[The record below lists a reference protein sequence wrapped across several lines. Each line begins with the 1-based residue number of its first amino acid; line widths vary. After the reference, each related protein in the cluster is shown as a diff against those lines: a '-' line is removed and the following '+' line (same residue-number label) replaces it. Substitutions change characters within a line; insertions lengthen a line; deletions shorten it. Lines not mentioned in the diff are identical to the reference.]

1 MAMSF
6 DKALGIHEAAL
17 RVRTQ
22 RAEVLS
28 SNLANVETPGYQAR
42 DIDFRAVLEQHQQQ
56 RGNSI
61 PLQASQQGNSLAQG
75 VTHHNHIPLPGL
87 SDHYRNE
94 PELKYTQPHQASL
107 DGNTVEAHEEH
118 AKFMQ
123 NAMDFQASFTLLN
136 KKFTGLSKALKGE

>member
-1 MAMSF
+1 MAISF

-22 RAEVLS
+22 RAEVLA

-42 DIDFRAVLEQHQQQ
+42 DIDFRDMLQQHQKD
-56 RGNSI
+56 SASTI
-61 PLQASQQGNSLAQG
+61 PMQNHSRNYGAEPS
-75 VTHHNHIPLPGL
+75 VTHQNHIPLQGF
-87 SDHYRNE
+87 SREYSTE
-94 PELKYTQPHQASL
+94 PELKYYQPNQASL
-107 DGNTVEAHEEH
+107 DGNTVETHEEH

>member
-1 MAMSF
+1 MAISF

-22 RAEVLS
+22 RAEVLA

-42 DIDFRAVLEQHQQQ
+42 DIDFREVLQAQRGGSSLPMQEGGQRQPLEQ
-56 RGNSI
+56 GM
-61 PLQASQQGNSLAQG
+61 
-75 VTHHNHIPLPGL
+75 THHNHIPLKGF
-87 SDHYRNE
+87 DRRYAAE
-94 PELKYTQPHQASL
+94 PEVKFTQPHQASL

-136 KKFTGLSKALKGE
+136 RKFSGLSKALKGE

>member
-1 MAMSF
+1 MAISF

-22 RAEVLS
+22 RAEVIAG
-28 SNLANVETPGYQAR
+28 NLANVETPGYQAR
-42 DIDFRAVLEQHQQQ
+42 DIDFREVLQQHQKDS
-56 RGNSI
+56 GASI
-61 PLQASQQGNSLAQG
+61 PIQSHSRSYGTDKG
-75 VTHHNHIPLPGL
+75 VTHHNHIPLQGF
-87 SDHYRNE
+87 SREYGTE
-94 PELKYTQPHQASL
+94 PDLKYYQPNQASL

-136 KKFTGLSKALKGE
+136 KKFVGLSKALKGD

>member
-1 MAMSF
+1 MAISF

-22 RAEVLS
+22 RAEVLA
-28 SNLANVETPGYQAR
+28 SNIANVETPGYQAR
-42 DIDFRAVLEQHQQQ
+42 DIDFREVLQAQ
-56 RGNSI
+56 RGGANM
-61 PLQASQQGNSLAQG
+61 PLQEGSQGRSLPEG
-75 VTHHNHIPLPGL
+75 MTHQNHIPLKGFQRQH
-87 SDHYRNE
+87 SAE
-94 PELKYTQPHQASL
+94 PEVKFTQPQQASL
-107 DGNTVEAHEEH
+107 DGNTVDAHEEH